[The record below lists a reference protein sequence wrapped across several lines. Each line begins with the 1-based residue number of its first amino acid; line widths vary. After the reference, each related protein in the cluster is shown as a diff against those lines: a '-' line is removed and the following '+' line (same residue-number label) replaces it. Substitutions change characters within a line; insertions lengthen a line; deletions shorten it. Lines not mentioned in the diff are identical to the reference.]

1 MRGIEISLNQ
11 TQKIRLQRALKQLES
26 LYLRA
31 NFNASVTVADTIP
44 VSNEDT
50 ILKYALLSLS
60 LLSLNFLFYVL
71 LKYLT
76 FLCLNEGVMA
86 PLSATEKWW
95 RRSVVWWSV
104 LTN

>member
-50 ILKYALLSLS
+50 ILKFALLSLFFFLE
-60 LLSLNFLFYVL
+60 LLILCFVKGSNFLMF
-71 LKYLT
+71 
-76 FLCLNEGVMA
+76 N
-86 PLSATEKWW
+86 
-95 RRSVVWWSV
+95 
-104 LTN
+104 